1 MNGDSIIGLQIFFNS
16 GAMFRMLSASVG
28 IAPPVFGS
36 RREEIVPPVM
46 TIATFGNCW
55 WLGGWVVGWFS
66 LIWLCGFR
74 TLAERISDSLIPM
87 L

>member
-36 RREEIVPPVM
+36 RREEIVPPVI
-46 TIATFGNCW
+46 TKATLGSFCGSLRCWIA
-55 WLGGWVVGWFS
+55 S
-66 LIWLCGFR
+66 L
-74 TLAERISDSLIPM
+74 
-87 L
+87 